1 MCEAEMTCEVDSRAV
16 VRFLFTTRPF
26 LLIPLCIFHCCFFPL
41 LLPLRNNRP
50 LSSIRR
56 LHARVCVVVVIRIA
70 TTPLG
75 WNWERDNIYLVL
87 LLVLFSLSH
96 QILPAAQPEEILELI
111 ASYWP
116 TPFLFLS
123 LRVFY
128 IYIRLVVSKFIT
140 LFLLFFFVGREE
152 SSPHIDRMAGSSKQR
167 LFAYSSA
174 SFSFP
179 FYPTESE

>member
-1 MCEAEMTCEVDSRAV
+1 MRVYVLSLWYVSQQHHSAGIGNE
-16 VRFLFTTRPF
+16 
-26 LLIPLCIFHCCFFPL
+26 IIFIWFCCW
-41 LLPLRNNRP
+41 
-50 LSSIRR
+50 S
-56 LHARVCVVVVIRIA
+56 
-70 TTPLG
+70 
-75 WNWERDNIYLVL
+75 
-87 LLVLFSLSH
+87 FSLSLSFSH

-179 FYPTESE
+179 FYPTESEWDCTFLLRVALTNSFVHHSVH